1 MGELEL
7 RNAPK
12 VVIVSD
18 TLKDIEYGKYIVPEF
33 QRDYSWGKS
42 EVLELLHSMVRNF
55 IIGNITVFNSENKWC
70 VGESRYNFPIN
81 DNANPRYI
89 ILDG

>member
-7 RNAPK
+7 RNEPK

-33 QRDYSWGKS
+33 QRDYSWGEK
-42 EVLELLHSMVRNF
+42 
-55 IIGNITVFNSENKWC
+55 
-70 VGESRYNFPIN
+70 
-81 DNANPRYI
+81 
-89 ILDG
+89 